1 MKRNHSKVK
10 NIERANILLEQ
21 RMIYKKLTEACQ
33 RSPLPKVDQSNLDSS
48 KDYRLAAIKVANTLV
63 SSGKFTLIT
72 ENDGCGNYVQDSNS
86 PSNGYNYYAPLGIN
100 DNTLKI
106 INVDGTY
113 SLEDYQTQGKIKCLI
128 TIKCGC
134 SKTVGTIFLNP
145 NDNYTSMINTINT
158 SSFLTDA
165 EKIK

>member
-1 MKRNHSKVK
+1 MNRSQSKIRN
-10 NIERANILLEQ
+10 IQRANILLEQ
-21 RMIYKKLTEACQ
+21 RSSYKKLTEACQ
-33 RSPLPKVDQSNLDSS
+33 RAPLPKVDQSNLANS
-48 KDYRLAAIKVANTLV
+48 KEYRLSAIKVANTLV

-106 INVDGTY
+106 INIDGTY
-113 SLEDYQTQGKIKCLI
+113 SLEDYQSQGKIKCLI
-128 TIKCGC
+128 TVKCGC
-134 SKTVGTIFLNP
+134 SKTVGTIFLDP
-145 NDNYTSMINTINT
+145 NDNSTSMINTINT

>member
-1 MKRNHSKVK
+1 MNRSQTKIKH
-10 NIERANILLEQ
+10 IQRANILLEQ
-21 RMIYKKLTEACQ
+21 RSVYKKLTEACQ
-33 RSPLPKVDQSNLDSS
+33 RSPIPKVDQSNLANS
-48 KDYRLAAIKVANTLV
+48 KEYRLAAIKVANTLV

-72 ENDGCGNYVQDSNS
+72 ENDGCGNYLQDSNS

-113 SLEDYQTQGKIKCLI
+113 SIEDFKSQGKIRCMI

-134 SKTVGTIFLNP
+134 SKEVGTVFLNP
-145 NDNYTSMINTINT
+145 NDDYSSMINTIN
-158 SSFLTDA
+158 SSNFLKDT

>member
-1 MKRNHSKVK
+1 MNRSQTKIKH
-10 NIERANILLEQ
+10 IQRANILLEQ
-21 RMIYKKLTEACQ
+21 RSVYKKLTEACQ
-33 RSPLPKVDQSNLDSS
+33 RSPIPKVDQSNLANSQQ
-48 KDYRLAAIKVANTLV
+48 YRLAAIKVANTLV

-100 DNTLKI
+100 DNTLKV

-113 SLEDYQTQGKIKCLI
+113 SIEDFQSQGKIKCFI
-128 TIKCGC
+128 TMKCGC
-134 SKTVGTIFLNP
+134 SKEVGTVFLNP
-145 NDNYTSMINTINT
+145 DDDYSSMINTIN
-158 SSFLTDA
+158 SSNFLKDT